1 MTEDEKADQV
11 TEYLFQSPQPG
22 LWYVTQNILLAE
34 TLGAADR
41 GEMMTRLASPLPDT
55 NEGGDDEHQ

>member
-1 MTEDEKADQV
+1 MNEDEKV
-11 TEYLFQSPQPG
+11 PEYLFQSPQPG

-34 TLGAADR
+34 TLQAAHR
-41 GEMMTRLASPLPDT
+41 GEMLMRLASPLPDT